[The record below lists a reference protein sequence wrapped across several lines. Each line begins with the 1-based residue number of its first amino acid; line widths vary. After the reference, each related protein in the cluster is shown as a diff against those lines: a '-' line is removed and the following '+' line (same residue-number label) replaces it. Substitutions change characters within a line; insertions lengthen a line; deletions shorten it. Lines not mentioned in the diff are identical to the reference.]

1 MPTDLIIEGLPSQ
14 PESFAVQLSSNDQ
27 RFTATCRDATG
38 RIFVAWHDANLNVV
52 LCEHRDGRLWYV
64 AGPVPGSKNS
74 CVSLLIAEDGYV
86 RVYYGGRMGADS
98 GPFPLQFE
106 AISVRDVKAWPLP
119 GAGGDDAALAG
130 RVGALEKVY
139 QDLSALVSRIVSALK
154 GIGAALGG

>member
-1 MPTDLIIEGLPSQ
+1 MSDQLTIEGLPPQ

-74 CVSLLIAEDGYV
+74 CVSLLIAEDDYV
-86 RVYYGGRMGADS
+86 RVYYGGRMGAES

-106 AISVRDVKAWPLP
+106 ALRVPGVKAWPLP
-119 GAGGDDAALAG
+119 GADAGDDASLEGRVARIEERQEAAG
-130 RVGALEKVY
+130 RALSGA
-139 QDLSALVSRIVSALK
+139 
-154 GIGAALGG
+154 

>member
-1 MPTDLIIEGLPSQ
+1 MPDQLHVEGLPSQ
-14 PESFAVQLSSNDQ
+14 PESFAVQLSTNDQ
-27 RFTATCRDATG
+27 RFTATCRDANG

-106 AISVRDVKAWPLP
+106 AIPVRDVKAWPAL
-119 GAGGDDAALAG
+119 GAGGGDAALAG

-139 QDLSALVSRIVSALK
+139 GDLSALVGRVVGALK
-154 GIGAALGG
+154 GIGAALEG